1 MGKIKEA
8 KPVKLI
14 MGVIACCAGTA
25 EEDEGLLVKK
35 FGSIDARSAVTP
47 FGFTDYYE
55 NEMGKNLL
63 RVWIS
68 FEKLVDPQ
76 ELAGIKTETNK
87 IEEKLSVGV
96 GFIRPE
102 GAGLI
107 NQAPAKKRRVNLDPG
122 YIDGGKLVLASTKNY
137 SHRIYLSKG
146 IYAEVTLIFEKSA
159 FRPLAWTY
167 PDYKSVTALDFLVKA
182 RSRYLAQLKK
192 A

>member
-1 MGKIKEA
+1 MGKIKEPG
-8 KPVKLI
+8 KVKLI
-14 MGVIACCAGTA
+14 VGVIACCAGTA
-25 EEDEGLLVKK
+25 EEAEGLLVKK

-55 NEMGKNLL
+55 KEMGKGLL

-76 ELAGIKTETNK
+76 GLAGIKTETNK
-87 IEEKLSVGV
+87 IEEKLSV
-96 GFIRPE
+96 PE
-102 GAGLI
+102 DAGLI
-107 NQAPAKKRRVNLDPG
+107 NQAPTKKRRVNLDPG
-122 YIDGGKLVLASTKNY
+122 YTDGGKLVLASTKNY

-146 IYAEVTLIFEKSA
+146 IYAEVTLIFEKGA

-167 PDYKSVTALDFLVKA
+167 PDYRSVTALDFLSKA
-182 RSRYLAQLKK
+182 RDQYLAQLKIK